1 MNIKELKEYIKDLPD
16 DMELDEYFCW
26 IDWFYEPAMHKTKT
40 WDPRFF
46 LYWKYLLINQIKWNT
61 EIESA

>member
-26 IDWFYEPAMHKTKT
+26 IDWFYQPAMHKTKY
-40 WDPRFF
+40 RR
-46 LYWKYLLINQIKWNT
+46 YLLINQIKWNT
-61 EIESA
+61 EIA

>member
-26 IDWFYEPAMHKTKT
+26 IDWFYQPAMHKTKN
-40 WDPRFF
+40 
-46 LYWKYLLINQIKWNT
+46 WKYLLINQIKWNT
-61 EIESA
+61 EIEFA